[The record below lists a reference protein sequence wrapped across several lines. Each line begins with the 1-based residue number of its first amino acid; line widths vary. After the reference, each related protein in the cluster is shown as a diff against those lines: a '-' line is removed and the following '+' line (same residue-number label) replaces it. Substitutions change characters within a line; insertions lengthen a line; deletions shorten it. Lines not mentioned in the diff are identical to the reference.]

1 MKLSTII
8 LPTSLKATLA
18 AGHPWVYRTHIASLP
33 GLADGSWVRLRCG
46 DWSAFGVWDN
56 EGPIAVRIFSEQQLP
71 DLDWFVER
79 VRAAWALRMPLF
91 ETCTTYR
98 WLFGEGDGL
107 PGLTV
112 DRYAD
117 YAVVLDYSR
126 GVATLVPMLVQALH
140 ECDPALQGVFGRGRP
155 ADDEHEQQAPAA
167 QRISVLWGRVAPPDL
182 VVIEDGLRFAVDL
195 QLGQKTGLFLDQ
207 RENRRFIEQIS
218 AGLRVLNVFAYTG
231 GFSLYALRGDASE
244 VVSVDI
250 GKGLAEATAQ
260 NIRLSGLNSA
270 RHSFL
275 TEDAFALLERFVEQE
290 RSFDL
295 VILDPPSFARRKQS
309 RHAALRAYTRLN
321 ALGMRCVAPG
331 GLLASASCTSQIGPE
346 DFRAMLGA
354 AAASAGRRVQIIHEA
369 GQACDHPVPAHFP
382 EGRYLKFMVGRVQA
396 PV

>member
-1 MKLSTII
+1 MKLSTIV
-8 LPTSLKATLA
+8 LPTTLKARLA
-18 AGHPWVYRTHIASLP
+18 AGHPWVYRTHIAPMP

-79 VRAAWALRMPLF
+79 VRAAWALRAPLF
-91 ETCTTYR
+91 ETCTAYR

-112 DRYAD
+112 DRYGD
-117 YAVVLDYSR
+117 YAVVLAYSR

-140 ECDPALQGVFGRGRP
+140 ECDPALHGILGRGHP
-155 ADDEHEQQAPAA
+155 ADDEHEQQGQAA
-167 QRISVLWGRVAPPDL
+167 QRTSVLWGRTAAADL

-218 AGLRVLNVFAYTG
+218 AGLRVLNMFAYTG
-231 GFSLYALRGDASE
+231 GFSLYALRGDASD

-275 TEDAFALLERFVEQE
+275 TEDAFALLERFVEME

-295 VILDPPSFARRKQS
+295 LILDPPSFARRKQS

-331 GLLASASCTSQIGPE
+331 GLLASASCTSQLGPD
-346 DFRAMLGA
+346 DFRAMLGD
-354 AAASAGRRVQIIHEA
+354 AAASAGRRLQIIHEA
-369 GQACDHPVPAHFP
+369 GQPRDHPVPAHFP
-382 EGRYLKFMVGRVQA
+382 EGRYLKFVVGRVHA